1 MVLTFSR
8 IRSRRGSPSHVL
20 VRQMTGHL
28 VENLIENLVEP
39 FRAADG
45 RPGNTTQS
53 GLIGD
58 VRDVLPESDKVC
70 DKVLDWV
77 WASSRQAD
85 RPRYTIDTEPEPV
98 DSADRATLARRSCR

>member
-1 MVLTFSR
+1 
-8 IRSRRGSPSHVL
+8 
-20 VRQMTGHL
+20 MTGNF

-39 FRAADG
+39 FPADG

-85 RPRYTIDTEPEPV
+85 CPRYTIDTEPEQPV
-98 DSADRATLARRSCR
+98 QRTANRRR